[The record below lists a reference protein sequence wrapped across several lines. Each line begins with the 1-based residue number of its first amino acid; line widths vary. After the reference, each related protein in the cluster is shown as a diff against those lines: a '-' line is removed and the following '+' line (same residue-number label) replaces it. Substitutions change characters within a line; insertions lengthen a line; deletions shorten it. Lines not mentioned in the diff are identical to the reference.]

1 MVHPKGLD
9 ILSRFVGLAQHRT
22 SLCGQKGVSN
32 LAYGFGWSAVAN
44 QSCDRLFTSKA
55 NGSSDVD
62 NKSSEDIVHEKNQNN
77 TAKESGKP
85 GNDDDE
91 GFVPKVVVFG
101 GSGFVGSKV
110 CQQAIN
116 MGLDVV
122 SVSRSGRPGFLS
134 GSAWADSVDWVR
146 SDGTKSDGVWK
157 EVLHGSA
164 GVVSTIGAFGSN
176 EFMYKMCG
184 EVNMNIMEAAKDA
197 GVPRFSFISVHDYS
211 FPGGWQAQNFLLRGY
226 FQGKRDAEARLAKL
240 YPDSG
245 VALRPGMIYGTRH
258 AGNMTI
264 PLGLVGVPLAAALKV
279 LPSKSLAGMPI
290 IGAAFVPPVSVD
302 AVSKAAV
309 TAVVDPQVPAGIMD
323 VWDIQKYSS

>member
-1 MVHPKGLD
+1 MCSDEAKGSQID
-9 ILSRFVGLAQHRT
+9 G
-22 SLCGQKGVSN
+22 GKG
-32 LAYGFGWSAVAN
+32 
-44 QSCDRLFTSKA
+44 A
-55 NGSSDVD
+55 NGDVD
-62 NKSSEDIVHEKNQNN
+62 DSKTNDVRSDQ
-77 TAKESGKP
+77 ES
-85 GNDDDE
+85 
-91 GFVPKVVVFG
+91 FVPKLVVFG
-101 GSGFVGSKV
+101 GSGFVGSKI
-110 CQQAIN
+110 CQQAID

-122 SVSRSGRPGFLS
+122 SVSRSGRPGFLN
-134 GSAWADSVDWVR
+134 GAQWADHVEWVR
-146 SDGTKSDGVWK
+146 SDGTKHDGMWK
-157 EVLHGSA
+157 DVLPGSA

-176 EFMYKMCG
+176 ELMYKMCG

-245 VALRPGMIYGTRH
+245 VALRPGMIYGTRY

-264 PLGLVGVPLAAALKV
+264 PLGLVGIPLEAALKV

-309 TAVVDPQVPAGIMD
+309 AAAVDPQVPAGIMD
-323 VWDIQKYSS
+323 VWEIQKYK

>member
-22 SLCGQKGVSN
+22 SLCGQKGVSD

-44 QSCDRLFTSKA
+44 QSCNRLFTSKA
-55 NGSSDVD
+55 NDSSNAD
-62 NKSSEDIVHEKNQNN
+62 NKSSEDIVDEKNQNN
-77 TAKESGKP
+77 TAKESSKP
-85 GNDDDE
+85 GDDDDE

-110 CQQAIN
+110 CQQAID
-116 MGLDVV
+116 MGLDVI

-164 GVVSTIGAFGSN
+164 GVVSTIGAFGS
-176 EFMYKMCG
+176 
-184 EVNMNIMEAAKDA
+184 MNSCTKCVE
-197 GVPRFSFISVHDYS
+197 S

-240 YPDSG
+240 YPDS
-245 VALRPGMIYGTRH
+245 
-258 AGNMTI
+258 
-264 PLGLVGVPLAAALKV
+264 GVPLAAALKV

-309 TAVVDPQVPAGIMD
+309 TAVVDPQVPGGIMD

>member
-1 MVHPKGLD
+1 MD
-9 ILSRFVGLAQHRT
+9 ST
-22 SLCGQKGVSN
+22 W
-32 LAYGFGWSAVAN
+32 GFARRS
-44 QSCDRLFTSKA
+44 QA
-55 NGSSDVD
+55 NGSDDAETKSSTGVVNGNQNDPVKQGGVSGDVD
-62 NKSSEDIVHEKNQNN
+62 D
-77 TAKESGKP
+77 ESL
-85 GNDDDE
+85 
-91 GFVPKVVVFG
+91 VPKIVVFG
-101 GSGFVGSKV
+101 GSGFVGSKI
-110 CQQAIN
+110 CQQAIDL
-116 MGLDVV
+116 GLDVV
-122 SVSRSGRPGFLS
+122 SVSRSGRPGFLN
-134 GSAWADSVDWVR
+134 GSEWADNVEWVR
-146 SDGTKSDGVWK
+146 SDGTKSDGLWK

-240 YPDSG
+240 YPESG
-245 VALRPGMIYGTRH
+245 VALRPGMIYGTRY

-290 IGAAFVPPVSVD
+290 IGAAFVPPVSVN

-309 TAVVDPQVPAGIMD
+309 AAVVDTQVPAGIMD
-323 VWDIQKYSS
+323 VWEIQKYS